1 MTIGSRIKAARL
13 KKGLSQE
20 TLANALG
27 TTKQAIYKYENDIVT
42 NIPTDKVETLSRLL
56 DVTPSYLM
64 GWEIDL
70 QLFAEKEK
78 PSPEGESFEED
89 VVIVHRD
96 GKAIVRRY
104 TKEQLDAIEAIL
116 NQIGDSES

>member
-1 MTIGSRIKAARL
+1 MFWEKLCSLCSERNTTPTKL
-13 KKGLSQE
+13 VTELGLSRGSVTNWKQGKIPHYQ
-20 TLANALG
+20 TLQKLADYFGVSVDYLLG
-27 TTKQAIYKYENDIVT
+27 KTKQ
-42 NIPTDKVETLSRLL
+42 
-56 DVTPSYLM
+56 
-64 GWEIDL
+64 
-70 QLFAEKEK
+70 KEK

-116 NQIGDSES
+116 NQIGDSKS

>member
-1 MTIGSRIKAARL
+1 MFWNNLVALCNQKNTTPTAVV
-13 KKGLSQE
+13 
-20 TLANALG
+20 NALG
-27 TTKQAIYKYENDIVT
+27 IAAGSVTKWKAGATPRSTTLQKLADYFGVSVDY
-42 NIPTDKVETLSRLL
+42 LL
-56 DVTPSYLM
+56 GKT
-64 GWEIDL
+64 E
-70 QLFAEKEK
+70 QKEK

-116 NQIGDSES
+116 NQIGDSKS

>member
-1 MTIGSRIKAARL
+1 MFWNIFYNLCTL
-13 KKGLSQE
+13 HNKKPNPVAKE
-20 TLANALG
+20 LG
-27 TTKQAIYKYENDIVT
+27 ISSGTVT
-42 NIPTDKVETLSRLL
+42 NWKNGTLPSSSALEKLADYFGVSVDYLL
-56 DVTPSYLM
+56 GKT
-64 GWEIDL
+64 E
-70 QLFAEKEK
+70 QKEK